1 MDQVKTGVSG
11 SAIVLELDR
20 ARLWG
25 FFPPDY
31 RPVAVTGVDEPC
43 HGSEATGCGSWKR
56 LAESWKRLAEPLGF
70 CPGRSDSKMMF

>member
-25 FFPPDY
+25 FSPPDY

-43 HGSEATGCGSWKR
+43 HGSEATGCGSSKR
-56 LAESWKRLAEPLGF
+56 LEEPLGF
-70 CPGRSDSKMMF
+70 CPGRSDSKMIF